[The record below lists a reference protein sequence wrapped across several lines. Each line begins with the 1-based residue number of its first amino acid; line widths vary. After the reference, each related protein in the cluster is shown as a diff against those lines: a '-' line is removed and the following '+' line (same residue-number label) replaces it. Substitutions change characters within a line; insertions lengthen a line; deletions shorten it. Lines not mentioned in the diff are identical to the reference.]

1 MSGLTRVFVAN
12 RGEIALRIIR
22 GCHEEGIEAVAAF
35 SEVDRTSPHVLE
47 ADCAVN
53 IGPAQASQS
62 YLDIGKLIDAAKSA
76 DADSIHP
83 GYGFLAERADFAE
96 AVEQANLVFIGPTAS
111 AIAAMGDKTEARRR
125 MTDAGVPVIPG
136 TIDPAANAEDAV
148 AAAKEVGF
156 PVLLKAA
163 AGGGGKG
170 MRRCNS
176 AGEAAKL
183 FEQASSE
190 AKSAFGDG
198 SVYVE
203 KCIEGPR
210 HVEIQVLADTLG
222 NTVHIGERECSVQ
235 RRHQKLIEEAPST
248 AVDDAL
254 RQAMGDTAV
263 LAAKTVGYRGAGTVE
278 FLLLPDGS
286 FYFLEMN
293 TRLQVEHPITELVYG
308 VDLVREQ
315 LRVAAGEPISLPD
328 GPLIPYGHSI
338 ECRITAEDVFAG
350 FLPAN
355 GQVRFLKVPSGPGVR
370 WDGGIE
376 AGNEISLFYDSLLG
390 KLIVWGE
397 TRDRAIRRMRRAL
410 DEMVIVGLPTSI
422 PFHRRVMEEPGFLA
436 GDYDIEYVD
445 RVGNDLLSADLDDDE
460 LEGIAVAAAL
470 AEHEKRNASYIAP
483 ERQSLHSDSAWLLA
497 ARRNGLR

>member
-1 MSGLTRVFVAN
+1 MGALKRVLVAN

-22 GCHEEGIEAVAAF
+22 GCHEEGVEVVAVH
-35 SEVDRTSPHVLE
+35 SDIDRISPHVME
-47 ADCAVN
+47 ADSAVE

-62 YLDIGKLIDAAKSA
+62 YLDISKLLGAAKSSG
-76 DADSIHP
+76 ADSIHP

-96 AVEQANLVFIGPTAS
+96 AVEQANLVFIGPPAS

-125 MTDAGVPVIPG
+125 MMGAGVPVIPG
-136 TIDPAANAEDAV
+136 TVEPAATADDAV
-148 AAAKEVGF
+148 SAAEEVGF

-176 AGEAAKL
+176 ASEAAKL

-190 AKSAFGDG
+190 AQSAFGDG

-210 HVEIQVLADTLG
+210 HVEIQILADSHG
-222 NTVHIGERECSVQ
+222 NTVHVGERECSVQ
-235 RRHQKLIEEAPST
+235 RRHQKLIEESPSP
-248 AVDDAL
+248 AVDVEL
-254 RQAMGDTAV
+254 RRAMGDTAV
-263 LAAKTVGYRGAGTVE
+263 LAAETVGYRGAGTVE
-278 FLLLPDGS
+278 FLLVPDGS

-293 TRLQVEHPITELVYG
+293 TRLQVEHPITEMVYG

-315 LRVAAGEPISLPD
+315 LRIAAGEPISLPD
-328 GPLIPYGHSI
+328 GPLSPRGHSI
-338 ECRITAEDVFAG
+338 ECRITAGDVFAG
-350 FLPAN
+350 FLPAT
-355 GQVRFLKVPSGPGVR
+355 GHVRYFKVPSGPGVR

-410 DEMVIVGLPTSI
+410 DEMVIVGLPTSL
-422 PFHRRVMEEPGFLA
+422 PFHRRVMCESSFVA
-436 GDYDIEYVD
+436 GDYDIEYID
-445 RVGNDLLSADLDDDE
+445 RIGSELLVPDTDEAE
-460 LEGIAVAAAL
+460 LERRAVAAAL
-470 AEHEKRNASYIAP
+470 AEHEKRESAYVMTEHQARLP
-483 ERQSLHSDSAWLLA
+483 DGAWLVA
-497 ARRNGLR
+497 ARRSGLR